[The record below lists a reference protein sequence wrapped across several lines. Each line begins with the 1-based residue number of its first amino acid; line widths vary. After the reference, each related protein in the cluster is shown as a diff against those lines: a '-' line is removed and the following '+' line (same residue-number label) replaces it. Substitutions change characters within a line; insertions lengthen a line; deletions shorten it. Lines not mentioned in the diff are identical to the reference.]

1 MQKSKILITCPK
13 GIPPFLKQELLAL
26 NVPVLSEAVAGV
38 ETEGT
43 LDDTQRLN
51 LGLRTGH
58 RVLFV
63 LKEFPANDAD
73 SLYRELSRIAWE
85 DLIMPDGYLCVT
97 SSVETPSI
105 RDTRFASLKCKD
117 AIVDRIKEKRG
128 TRPDSGPER
137 DRSVVHL
144 YWKEDHCIIY
154 LDTSGE
160 SLSRRGYRKI
170 PLAAPM
176 QETLAAAV
184 VLATGW
190 QGTGNFINPMCGSGT
205 LAIEAAL
212 IALDRAPGLLRSN
225 FGFMHIT
232 GYNEPLWREQRE
244 EARKRSKKGLPGRI
258 IATDIDPGAIEA
270 AKKNAATAGV
280 ENLIEF
286 GVCDYAATT
295 VPDGGGVV
303 VMNPEYGERMG
314 EAAQLEPVYK
324 GIGDL
329 LKQKCG
335 GYTGYVF
342 TGSPALAKKISLKPK
357 RSIPFWNSGIECR
370 LLEFDLYAGS
380 RKPTRG
386 QGDKVTRGEG
396 NGQGDSKTDNGT
408 KGK

>member
-1 MQKSKILITCPK
+1 MQKSKILITCAK
-13 GIPPFLKQELLAL
+13 GIPPFLKQELLSL
-26 NVPVLSEAVAGV
+26 NCSILSEAIAGI

-43 LDDTQRLN
+43 LDDAQKLN
-51 LGLRTGH
+51 LSLRTAH

-63 LKEFPANDAD
+63 LKEFEAKDAD
-73 SLYRELSRIAWE
+73 ALYRELSHIPWE
-85 DLIMPDGYLCVT
+85 ELIPADGYVCVT

-105 RDTRFASLKCKD
+105 RDTRFASLRCKD
-117 AIVDRIKEKRG
+117 AIVDRIKDKRG

-137 DRSVVHL
+137 GRSVVHL
-144 YWKEDHCIIY
+144 YWKDSRCTVY

-190 QGTGNFINPMCGSGT
+190 QGERSFINPMCGSGT

-212 IALDRAPGLLRSN
+212 IGLGRAPGLLRGN
-225 FGFMHIT
+225 FGFMHVP
-232 GYNEPLWREQRE
+232 GYNEALWQKLRED
-244 EARKRSKKGLPGRI
+244 ARKRSKKELAGRI
-258 IATDIDPGAIEA
+258 IATDIDPAAVEA

-280 ENLIEF
+280 EHLIQF
-286 GVCDYAATT
+286 AVCDFAETP
-295 VPDGGGVV
+295 VPEGGGIV

-314 EAAQLEPVYK
+314 DAAQLEAVYK
-324 GIGDL
+324 GIGDF

-342 TGSPALAKKISLKPK
+342 TGSPVLAKKVSLKPK

-370 LLEFDLYAGS
+370 LLEYDLYSGS
-380 RKPTRG
+380 RKKQTRGHGDAETRG
-386 QGDKVTRGEG
+386 QGER
-396 NGQGDSKTDNGT
+396 
-408 KGK
+408 